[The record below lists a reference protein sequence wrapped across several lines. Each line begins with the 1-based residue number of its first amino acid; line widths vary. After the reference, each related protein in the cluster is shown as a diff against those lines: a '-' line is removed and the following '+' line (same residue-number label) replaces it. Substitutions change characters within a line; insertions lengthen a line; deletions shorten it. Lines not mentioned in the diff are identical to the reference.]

1 MFILVCFFF
10 FTPWKIN
17 FAITNWIY
25 FIHFMHI
32 KLKFAFK
39 LNRLFSYYKEKFILI
54 TKKEN
59 NIQKDKSALHF

>member
-1 MFILVCFFF
+1 
-10 FTPWKIN
+10 
-17 FAITNWIY
+17 
-25 FIHFMHI
+25 MHI